1 MTREYVVFARGP
13 ANKWTWTLVGA
24 FTAASADR
32 AVIYAARK
40 KGVEGDYF
48 AVPRSRC
55 HVAAVSLGQRSA
67 SIAARVGV
75 PV

>member
-1 MTREYVVFARGP
+1 MTREYVVFARSA
-13 ANKWTWTLVGA
+13 ANSGTWTLIGA

-32 AVIYAARK
+32 AVIYAARA
-40 KGVEGDYF
+40 KGVRGDFF
-48 AVPRSRC
+48 AVPRSRW